1 MAKYLV
7 TGGAG
12 FIGSHIVTR
21 LKEEGHSVRI
31 LDNFSSGKKEN
42 LAGITGPGLEI
53 LEEDICNRNAC
64 EEACVGMDYVIHEAA
79 LRSVPKSLN
88 DPYSYNRV
96 NIDGVLNVLCAAK
109 AAGVKQVALASSS
122 SVYGEASIFPQQE
135 INLPAPISPYALSK
149 LAGEHYGYIF
159 TKNFGLPVSSLRYF
173 NVFGERQ
180 SLEDEYAVVIPKF
193 ISCMLKGERPPVHGD
208 GKQSRDFTYVANVVD
223 ATISAVRTIAAAGLS
238 FNVGCGKENSIL
250 ELVAA
255 LNRILGTKLEPQFT
269 PARVG
274 DVPRTLADVSRAR
287 KILGYQPGVDFE
299 SGLNRA
305 VDYFK
310 KSLGKKCPQ

>member
-21 LKEEGHSVRI
+21 LREEGHHVRI

-42 LAGITGPGLEI
+42 LAGIAGPGLEVF
-53 LEEDICNRNAC
+53 EEDICNRQAC
-64 EEACVGMDYVIHEAA
+64 KEACAGMDYVIHEAA

-96 NIDGVLNVLCAAK
+96 NIDGTLNVLYAAK
-109 AAGVKQVALASSS
+109 AAGVKQLAFASSS
-122 SVYGEASIFPQQE
+122 SIYGEATIFPQQE
-135 INLPAPISPYALSK
+135 TNLPALISPYALSK

-159 TKNFGLPVSSLRYF
+159 TKNFGLPVASLRYF

-193 ISCMLKGERPPVHGD
+193 INCMLKGERPPVHGD

-223 ATISAVRTIAAAGLS
+223 ATILAVRTAEAAGLF

-255 LNRILGTKLEPQFT
+255 LNRILGTKLEPLFT
-269 PARVG
+269 PLRVG
-274 DVPRTLADVSRAR
+274 DVPRTLADISRAQ
-287 KILGYQPGVDFE
+287 KILGYQPRVDFE
-299 SGLNRA
+299 SGLRRA

-310 KSLGKKCPQ
+310 KVWA

>member
-21 LKEEGHSVRI
+21 LREEGHSVRV
-31 LDNFSSGKKEN
+31 LDNFSSGKREN
-42 LAGITGPGLEI
+42 LAGIVGPGLEV
-53 LEEDICNRNAC
+53 LEEDICNRKAC
-64 EEACVGMDYVIHEAA
+64 DEACAGMDYVIHEAA

-88 DPYSYNRV
+88 DPYSYNHV
-96 NIDGVLNVLCAAK
+96 NIDGMLNLLYAAK
-109 AAGVKQVALASSS
+109 AAGVKQVAFASSS
-122 SVYGEASIFPQQE
+122 SVYGEATVFPQQE
-135 INLPAPISPYALSK
+135 TNLPALISPYALSK

-159 TKNFGLPVSSLRYF
+159 TKTFGLPVVSLRYF

-193 ISCMLKGERPPVHGD
+193 INCMLKGDRPPVHGN

-223 ATISAVRTIAAAGLS
+223 ATILAVRTTVAAGFS
-238 FNVGCGKENSIL
+238 FNVGCGKEHSIL
-250 ELVAA
+250 ELVSL
-255 LNRILGTKLEPQFT
+255 LNRILGTNLEPLFT
-269 PARVG
+269 PSRAG
-274 DVPRTLADVSRAR
+274 DVPRTLADISRAQ
-287 KILGYQPGVDFE
+287 KILGYQPKVDFE
-299 SGLNRA
+299 PGLRRA

-310 KSLGKKCPQ
+310 KVWA